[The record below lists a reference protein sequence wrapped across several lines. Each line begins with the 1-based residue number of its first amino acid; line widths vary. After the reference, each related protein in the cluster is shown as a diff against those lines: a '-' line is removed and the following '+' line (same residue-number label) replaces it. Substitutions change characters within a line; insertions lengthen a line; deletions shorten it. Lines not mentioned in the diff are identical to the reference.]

1 MSALR
6 APFPWFGGKRRV
18 APEVWERFGD
28 VPNYVEP
35 FFGSGAVLLGRPAK
49 HAAKTP
55 GQTFTVDNWRLESD
69 AAQLSSR
76 EKVAAQKWA
85 CEHGYLTA
93 LGETLDGEWCALS
106 RRTRHEA
113 GKGRWVELFEVL
125 RVPAPAWSDGLFEV
139 AL

>member
-49 HAAKTP
+49 HAAKIE
-55 GQTFTVDNWRLESD
+55 TVND
-69 AAQLSSR
+69 
-76 EKVAAQKWA
+76 
-85 CEHGYLTA
+85 
-93 LGETLDGEWCALS
+93 LDGFVANFWRSVAHDPEATARWPTPPRAAS
-106 RRTRHEA
+106 APTTVEIQRQEA
-113 GKGRWVELFEVL
+113 GATSPKWTARS
-125 RVPAPAWSDGLFEV
+125 PSAPTAPSP
-139 AL
+139 